1 MSPRRH
7 PFRTIALLFV
17 ALSILPLL
25 VFSSFLVRRVVA
37 SERAASERL
46 LLQGARLQSEAI
58 ERELSASVRALSAL
72 AQSPLLTTGDL
83 DGFHAEARR
92 VVETQTSWSSIVLLD
107 ATGQAVLNTRTDWGA
122 PVPSIVDADSVAALR
137 TSRRPVIGNLKRGPQ
152 GHLAFA
158 IRVPVFR
165 DSAMPYI
172 LSAVVR
178 PEVLTAILLREFH
191 PHEEWTRALLDGAG
205 TIVARTSDAD
215 GFVGRAANPAFLTL
229 TADKADGIVPQRTLD
244 GQPVYAAFSRG
255 STWGWKTTTVV
266 PQRVL
271 DAPMRESEMALAA
284 MSVLTIAVGVFVAW
298 GMASRVSRDLRRT
311 TTSAGRLSRG
321 EATLPPQRSGVSEIA
336 ELDDAIHRSSELLAR
351 RARERDQLL
360 IAATEARTGAEA
372 SARAKDEFLAM
383 LGHELRNPLSPIVTA
398 LHLLRMR
405 KAHGDRE
412 YAIIERQVQHLTGLV
427 DDLLD
432 VSRIT
437 RGKIGLKRTTMEI
450 RSAVDQAIE
459 MTAPLFEERE
469 QSLIVDVPQTGCAV
483 VGDRARLAQVVSNLL
498 VNAAKYT
505 AAGGSVWVTARHEGA
520 EVALHVR
527 DTGRGLSSDL
537 LPRVFD
543 LFVQGPRAIDRQEG
557 GLGLGLTLVKQL
569 VQLHG
574 GSVSA
579 QSAGPDQGSTFA
591 VRLPVAAVA
600 PHPPVSEPRPAGAGR
615 SRRVLIV
622 DDNADALEMLSAL
635 VGTWGHHVLAVGDT
649 SAALERGPAFNPDVA
664 LLDIGLPVMDGYELA
679 AALRDRM
686 HPARPLFV
694 AVTGYGQ
701 THDVARSLSEGF
713 AAHLVK
719 PIDAE
724 ELERVLEGE
733 LAPLA
738 G

>member
-1 MSPRRH
+1 M
-7 PFRTIALLFV
+7 LM
-17 ALSILPLL
+17 
-25 VFSSFLVRRVVA
+25 
-37 SERAASERL
+37 
-46 LLQGARLQSEAI
+46 QG
-58 ERELSASVRALSAL
+58 
-72 AQSPLLTTGDL
+72 
-83 DGFHAEARR
+83 
-92 VVETQTSWSSIVLLD
+92 ETDDPKIIW
-107 ATGQAVLNTRTDWGA
+107 
-122 PVPSIVDADSVAALR
+122 
-137 TSRRPVIGNLKRGPQ
+137 
-152 GHLAFA
+152 
-158 IRVPVFR
+158 
-165 DSAMPYI
+165 
-172 LSAVVR
+172 
-178 PEVLTAILLREFH
+178 
-191 PHEEWTRALLDGAG
+191 
-205 TIVARTSDAD
+205 
-215 GFVGRAANPAFLTL
+215 
-229 TADKADGIVPQRTLD
+229 
-244 GQPVYAAFSRG
+244 SRG
-255 STWGWKTTTVV
+255 V
-266 PQRVL
+266 
-271 DAPMRESEMALAA
+271 
-284 MSVLTIAVGVFVAW
+284 IA
-298 GMASRVSRDLRRT
+298 R
-311 TTSAGRLSRG
+311 
-321 EATLPPQRSGVSEIA
+321 
-336 ELDDAIHRSSELLAR
+336 
-351 RARERDQLL
+351 QLKHM
-360 IAATEARTGAEA
+360 IR
-372 SARAKDEFLAM
+372 
-383 LGHELRNPLSPIVTA
+383 
-398 LHLLRMR
+398 
-405 KAHGDRE
+405 
-412 YAIIERQVQHLTGLV
+412 LV

-483 VGDRARLAQVVSNLL
+483 VGDRARLAQVDINHL